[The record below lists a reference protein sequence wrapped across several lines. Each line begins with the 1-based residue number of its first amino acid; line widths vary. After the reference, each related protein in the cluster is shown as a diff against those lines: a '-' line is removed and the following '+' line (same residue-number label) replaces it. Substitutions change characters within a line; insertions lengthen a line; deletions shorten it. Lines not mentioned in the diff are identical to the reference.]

1 MSSDTPVG
9 TTAVPVDATFQV
21 PVDPGIHE
29 VFTALSALIYAGA
42 DAGSVHQS
50 IVDAAKRLIPGCD
63 RASLLVRT
71 RDRFATT
78 ASTDDIARRI
88 DQIELEV
95 GQGPCVDAILD
106 EGYQHDPDLTDAV
119 TPWPRFTE
127 RIVAETPVRS
137 AIGYRLL
144 LDGDKVGA
152 LNVFADTPNALTA
165 RSADTGAIIASFA
178 SVAIMAIRAREEAA
192 TLRQGLQSNREIGK
206 AVGLLMA
213 AHRIGGEEA
222 FELLRRTSQELN
234 MKLTHVAAQVVDGQ
248 EGQFVARPAAD

>member
-1 MSSDTPVG
+1 MSSEDR
-9 TTAVPVDATFQV
+9 VDSTINDAFRQ
-21 PVDPGIHE
+21 
-29 VFTALSALIYAGA
+29 LSALIYAGG
-42 DAGSVHQS
+42 DEKSIHQAL
-50 IVDAAKRLIPGCD
+50 VDTARRLVGGCD
-63 RASLLVRT
+63 RASLLVRQ
-71 RDRFATT
+71 RDRFATA

-88 DQIELEV
+88 DQIELEL
-95 GQGPCVDAILD
+95 GEGPCVDAILD
-106 EGYQHDPDLTDAV
+106 EAYQHDPDLTDTV

-152 LNVFADTPNALTA
+152 LNLFSDVPGGLTEQ
-165 RSADTGAIIASFA
+165 SADVGAVIASFA
-178 SVAIMAIRAREEAA
+178 SVALMAIRSREEAA

-206 AVGLLMA
+206 AVGLLMS
-213 AHRIGGEEA
+213 AHHINGQEA

-248 EGQFVARPAAD
+248 ESQFGATRSS